1 MVLKTRFSLWRTRGF
16 LRSFKGQHGYYKQT
30 FGFFPSPISVFVLVW
45 CVKQLEQSLE
55 SGKLNERRT
64 AEVKRS
70 LKTLRNPDSPLI
82 KLRQVMRTSFG
93 DYRAKMAAE
102 EKSAKLDAG
111 RVKIVSV
118 AASDCG
124 IKESAGQGNN
134 KVTFI
139 KKAAS
144 KVAAPSDSSSE
155 SAATASGFKFS
166 FKIPGDE

>member
-1 MVLKTRFSLWRTRGF
+1 MARGF
-16 LRSFKGQHGYYKQT
+16 LGSIKGQQRGYIQKL
-30 FGFFPSPISVFVLVW
+30 GFVPSPISLFVLVW

-93 DYRAKMAAE
+93 DYRVKMAAE

-118 AASDCG
+118 TAGDSG
-124 IKESAGQGNN
+124 KKESAGQGCN

-144 KVAAPSDSSSE
+144 KVAAPSDSNSD
-155 SAATASGFKFS
+155 SAATSGFKFS
-166 FKIPGDE
+166 FKIPGGE

>member
-1 MVLKTRFSLWRTRGF
+1 
-16 LRSFKGQHGYYKQT
+16 
-30 FGFFPSPISVFVLVW
+30 
-45 CVKQLEQSLE
+45 
-55 SGKLNERRT
+55 
-64 AEVKRS
+64 
-70 LKTLRNPDSPLI
+70 
-82 KLRQVMRTSFG
+82 MRTSFG

-124 IKESAGQGNN
+124 IKESAGSGSN

-144 KVAAPSDSSSE
+144 KVAAPSDSNSE
-155 SAATASGFKFS
+155 SAATATSSGFKFS
-166 FKIPGDE
+166 FKIPGGE

>member
-1 MVLKTRFSLWRTRGF
+1 M
-16 LRSFKGQHGYYKQT
+16 RSFKGQQGGCKQKLE
-30 FGFFPSPISVFVLVW
+30 FFSSPFFAFVLVW

-118 AASDCG
+118 TSDSG
-124 IKESAGQGNN
+124 IKESAGSGSN

-144 KVAAPSDSSSE
+144 KVAAPSDSNSE
-155 SAATASGFKFS
+155 SAATATSGFKFS
-166 FKIPGDE
+166 FKIPGGE

>member
-1 MVLKTRFSLWRTRGF
+1 MTQSLYRPTRRLCTKRRIFYS
-16 LRSFKGQHGYYKQT
+16 Q
-30 FGFFPSPISVFVLVW
+30 ISVFVLVW

-118 AASDCG
+118 SGDSG
-124 IKESAGQGNN
+124 IKENGSSNN

-155 SAATASGFKFS
+155 SAATTSGFKFS